1 MASGNGGGLQG
12 GSGWA
17 GQIAVGSITAVVGWA
32 LGAGSG
38 MVTSVQKMEVT
49 LAEVCKQIEEK
60 KGVDTRQDKELAEGR
75 QHDARQDRDL
85 ERIMDHLKLPPR

>member
-1 MASGNGGGLQG
+1 MANGNGD
-12 GSGWA
+12 GSRSGPSRTE
-17 GQIAVGSITAVVGWA
+17 QIVVGSITAIVGWA

-38 MVTSVQKMEVT
+38 IVTSVQKMEVT

-75 QHDARQDRDL
+75 RHDELQDREL
-85 ERIMDHLKLPPR
+85 QRILDRLNMPRR

>member
-1 MASGNGGGLQG
+1 MASGNGGGSQG

-38 MVTSVQKMEVT
+38 VVTSVQKMEIT
-49 LAEVCKQIEEK
+49 LQQVCKQMEEK
-60 KGVDTRQDKELAEGR
+60 KGIDARQDKELVEGR
-75 QHDARQDRDL
+75 QHDAQQDRDL
-85 ERIMDHLKLPPR
+85 ERIMNHLKLPPR

>member
-1 MASGNGGGLQG
+1 MASSNGGGSQG
-12 GSGWA
+12 GSGRVE
-17 GQIAVGSITAVVGWA
+17 QIVIGSITAVVGWA

-49 LAEVCKQIEEK
+49 LADVCKQMEEK

-75 QHDARQDRDL
+75 RHDELQDRDL
-85 ERIMDHLKLPPR
+85 QRIMDRLNLPRR

>member
-1 MASGNGGGLQG
+1 MASSNGGGSQG
-12 GSGWA
+12 GSGRVE
-17 GQIAVGSITAVVGWA
+17 QIVIGSITAVVGWA

-49 LAEVCKQIEEK
+49 LQEVCKQMEEK
-60 KGVDTRQDKELAEGR
+60 KGIDARQDKELVEGR
-75 QHDARQDRDL
+75 QHDVRQDRDL

>member
-1 MASGNGGGLQG
+1 MASSNGGGSQG
-12 GSGWA
+12 GSGRVE
-17 GQIAVGSITAVVGWA
+17 QIIIGSITAVVGWA

-38 MVTSVQKMEVT
+38 VVTSVQKMEVT

-75 QHDARQDRDL
+75 RHDELQDRDL
-85 ERIMDHLKLPPR
+85 QRIMDRLNLPRR

>member
-1 MASGNGGGLQG
+1 MASGNGGGSQG

-38 MVTSVQKMEVT
+38 VVTSVQKMEIT
-49 LAEVCKQIEEK
+49 LQQVCKQMEEK
-60 KGVDTRQDKELAEGR
+60 KGIDARQDKELVEGR